1 MTFDPTRA
9 IVTGSDSGIGRAT
22 AVALAAAGM
31 DVGITWHGDERGA
44 QDTADEVR
52 AHGGRA
58 VVAHLDA
65 GDIEGCGD
73 VIDALAADLG
83 GVDVFVNNAGTGD
96 NAALL
101 DLTLEQWRHTM
112 AVDLDSAFVCLQR
125 AARHMVRAGTGGR
138 LIAITSVHE
147 HQPRVGSSAYD
158 AAKHGLGGLM
168 KTIALELGQYAVT
181 ANSVA
186 PGEIATPM
194 TAQENVDPHGVER
207 PGIPLGRPGDAREIA
222 AVVAFLASPA
232 SSYIRSRPSTALT
245 ALTCRSRSARVR
257 IGKKNQCCLAVTA
270 ARQPCRS
277 AASPVVNTIAPGSMS
292 PSLPILFGFA
302 WWRECLFIH
311 QPWLSPTTTLPTMR
325 ENHSFRRPE
334 TKICLWAPSCAR
346 NAVWVN
352 RRAKYAATSSCHGED
367 PNPNSAANPATYP
380 ATRIRHRAAY
390 QAGRL
395 RLPGADASGRGGA
408 DGGVGGPGVRGPLPG
423 GNGGHIR
430 TLRVARPGRVR
441 PRSALAPGTPV
452 WRATAARRLATE
464 PGGPRRG
471 TARTTRR
478 G

>member
-96 NAALL
+96 NAAFL

-112 AVDLDSAFVCLQR
+112 AVDLDGAFVCLQR

-311 QPWLSPTTTLPTMR
+311 QP
-325 ENHSFRRPE
+325 
-334 TKICLWAPSCAR
+334 
-346 NAVWVN
+346 
-352 RRAKYAATSSCHGED
+352 
-367 PNPNSAANPATYP
+367 
-380 ATRIRHRAAY
+380 
-390 QAGRL
+390 
-395 RLPGADASGRGGA
+395 
-408 DGGVGGPGVRGPLPG
+408 
-423 GNGGHIR
+423 
-430 TLRVARPGRVR
+430 
-441 PRSALAPGTPV
+441 
-452 WRATAARRLATE
+452 
-464 PGGPRRG
+464 
-471 TARTTRR
+471 
-478 G
+478 